1 MNDAGWLDQVA
12 AWLLVD
18 ENLEHLTVDD
28 GQFTSNDATERA
40 SSVDRG
46 EDGD

>member
-18 ENLEHLTVDD
+18 ENLDRLAVDD
-28 GQFTSNDATERA
+28 GQFASNEATERA